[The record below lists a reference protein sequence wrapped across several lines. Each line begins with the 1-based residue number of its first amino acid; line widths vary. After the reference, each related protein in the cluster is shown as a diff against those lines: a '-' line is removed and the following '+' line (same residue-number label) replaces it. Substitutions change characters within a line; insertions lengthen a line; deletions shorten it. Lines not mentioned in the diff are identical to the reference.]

1 MMKTFSYVAAATLA
15 LTTAAAA
22 EPKPGA
28 PAADAGMQMTPP
40 PELAAAAKAT
50 AGTWK
55 CKGQGMDHTMKMID
69 TTGTLKLK
77 LDLDN
82 WWLHGSYD
90 SMMGKEG
97 FHFESFSTFDPSTKK
112 WKRVLIETG
121 GGWSSGESDGM
132 KDGKLDWTLSMHSP
146 RGDISFRDHQD
157 MSDPKAGMKL
167 SGELTMDGKTWTPVY
182 TLTCKK

>member
-1 MMKTFSYVAAATLA
+1 MMKTFSYVAIATLA

-22 EPKPGA
+22 Q
-28 PAADAGMQMTPP
+28 DMTPP
-40 PELAAAAKAT
+40 PELAAAAKAS

-69 TTGTLKLK
+69 TTGTLKIK

-82 WWLHGSYD
+82 WWLHASYD

-97 FHFESFSTFDPSTKK
+97 FHFESFSTFDAQAKK

-132 KDGKLDWTLSMHSP
+132 KDNKLDWTLSMHSP
-146 RGDISFRDHQD
+146 RGDIAFRDHQD
-157 MSDPKAGMKL
+157 MTDPKAGMKL
-167 SGELTMDGKTWTPVY
+167 SGEFTADGKTWTTVY
-182 TLTCKK
+182 TLACKK